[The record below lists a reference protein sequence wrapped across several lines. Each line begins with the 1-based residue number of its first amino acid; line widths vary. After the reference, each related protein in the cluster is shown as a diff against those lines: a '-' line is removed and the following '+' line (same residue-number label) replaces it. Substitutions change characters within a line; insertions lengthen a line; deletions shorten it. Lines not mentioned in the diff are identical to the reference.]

1 MYPFIAPAALFGVY
15 KLCRD
20 RRKLALQKSEA
31 PLRDGGMLI
40 LIWMFAAMVNTAM
53 VGGVVNRN
61 NILYYPLILCA
72 AYALWQVGRRLK
84 TALAA
89 MVVMVAIGFA
99 GMCGIYFG
107 DADYQFATGN
117 YFLSGLQEALDE
129 TWDWDCDRYYLT
141 TMDRSDGQKVMTAQV
156 MFAHHIDY
164 AMRAEEEE
172 LRGRDGEPNG
182 WYFTERYVLQDFSDF
197 EPNPMEC
204 AVYIVRQQEKAL
216 FDEADYLITD
226 FGDFAECQQT

>member
-1 MYPFIAPAALFGVY
+1 
-15 KLCRD
+15 
-20 RRKLALQKSEA
+20 
-31 PLRDGGMLI
+31 
-40 LIWMFAAMVNTAM
+40 MVNTAM

-72 AYALWQVGRRLK
+72 AYALWRWAGGSKPRWP
-84 TALAA
+84 A

-99 GMCGIYFG
+99 GHVLASISAMQ
-107 DADYQFATGN
+107 DYICDGQLFPDVAGSAGRN
-117 YFLSGLQEALDE
+117 VGL
-129 TWDWDCDRYYLT
+129 DCDRYYLT

-197 EPNPMEC
+197 EPDPMEC
-204 AVYIVRQQEKAL
+204 AVYIVRQQEKTL
-216 FDEADYLITD
+216 LTRRII
-226 FGDFAECQQT
+226 